1 VEQATTIGGIIN
13 ILLGAIGGIMV
24 PKFYMP
30 EVMQSLARLSP
41 MSWGLDGFLDIFLRG
56 LGPVEVL
63 PEFFK
68 LVALGIFLLL
78 FAGVIFERNLNL

>member
-1 VEQATTIGGIIN
+1 
-13 ILLGAIGGIMV
+13 MV

-56 LGPVEVL
+56 LGPAAVV
-63 PEFFK
+63 PEFLQ
-68 LVALGIFLLL
+68 LVYMGCFLLL
-78 FAGVIFERNLNL
+78 LAGIIFERNLKTV